1 MANNEDILREADYY
15 LNNDVTIEQ
24 ASSNLGIS
32 KRTLQLHMKKL
43 ESIAPDKFKLV
54 QDKKENSVRQGR
66 VVGGSIG
73 KRNPVWSRDEAIV
86 IAKRMVEENLTY
98 EQAEKEFG
106 IPKST
111 IYEMTHSNLKDEK
124 IESLLYALAIAN
136 KKGTTLDEFLKERNL
151 QHVLIDIETQNQ
163 NEDIKTNTSKK

>member
-1 MANNEDILREADYY
+1 MARNEEILKEAEYY
-15 LNNDVTIEQ
+15 LNNDVTFEQ
-24 ASSNLGIS
+24 ASFDLGIS

-54 QDKKENSVRQGR
+54 QDKKENRVRQGR

-73 KRNPVWSRDEAIV
+73 KRNPTWSRDEAIV
-86 IAKRMVEENLTY
+86 IAKKMVEENLTY

-111 IYEMTHSNLKDEK
+111 IHEMTHSDLKDEK
-124 IESLLYALAIAN
+124 IESLLYALAVAN
-136 KKGTTLDEFLKERNL
+136 KKGIVLEEFLKKQNL
-151 QHVLIDIETQNQ
+151 QHLLIDTKDQ
-163 NEDIKTNTSKK
+163 NESQDNKTNTSKK

>member
-1 MANNEDILREADYY
+1 MANNEDILKEAEYY

-24 ASSNLGIS
+24 ASSDLGIS

-43 ESIAPDKFKLV
+43 ASIAPDIFKLV

-73 KRNPVWSRDEAIV
+73 KRNPTWSRDEAIV

-163 NEDIKTNTSKK
+163 IEDKKNNTSKK

>member
-24 ASSNLGIS
+24 ASSDLGIS

-66 VVGGSIG
+66 VVGGSVG

-151 QHVLIDIETQNQ
+151 QHVLIDIEAQNQ

>member
-1 MANNEDILREADYY
+1 
-15 LNNDVTIEQ
+15 
-24 ASSNLGIS
+24 
-32 KRTLQLHMKKL
+32 MKKL

-66 VVGGSIG
+66 VVGGSLG

-111 IYEMTHSNLKDEK
+111 IHEMTHSGLENEK
-124 IESLLYALAIAN
+124 VESLLYALAVAN
-136 KKGTTLDEFLKERNL
+136 KQGVTLNDFLKERNL
-151 QHVLIDIETQNQ
+151 EHLLVDKNEQTQ

>member
-1 MANNEDILREADYY
+1 MASNEDILMEADYY

-24 ASSNLGIS
+24 ASSDLGIS

-66 VVGGSIG
+66 IVGGTLG
-73 KRNPVWSRDEAIV
+73 KRNPTWEKSEALI
-86 IAKRMVEENLTY
+86 IAEKMIEQGLTY

-111 IYEMTHSNLKDEK
+111 IYEMTHSDLKNTK

-136 KKGTTLDEFLKERNL
+136 KKGMTFNEFLKERKIE
-151 QHVLIDIETQNQ
+151 HVLIEENEPNQ
-163 NEDIKTNTSKK
+163 KEDNQTNVSKK

>member
-1 MANNEDILREADYY
+1 MANNEDILKEAEYY

-24 ASSNLGIS
+24 ASHDLGIS

-43 ESIAPDKFKLV
+43 ASIAPDKFKLV

-73 KRNPVWSRDEAIV
+73 KRNPTWSRDEARV

-163 NEDIKTNTSKK
+163 IEDKKNNTSKK